1 MHLGH
6 EHKKTLP
13 HLHDVIYEGT
23 LTNLHVNVC
32 RFNRPT
38 PESQSKND
46 LPNFDV
52 GGNLVIEVD
61 TQNDDVT
68 SAGENETGN
77 GRRRN
82 IVVIASGVES
92 SRVMPLGNITRSVKV
107 EARGTGNALI
117 HLQTRHVT
125 TNLRH
130 LAEER
135 SDAENSKEKRNN
147 VAIHLEP
154 RLEFSGRDSTE
165 IRVLSCQR

>member
-1 MHLGH
+1 M
-6 EHKKTLP
+6 
-13 HLHDVIYEGT
+13 
-23 LTNLHVNVC
+23 
-32 RFNRPT
+32 
-38 PESQSKND
+38 Q
-46 LPNFDV
+46 NFDV
-52 GGNLVIEVD
+52 GGSLVIEVD

-68 SAGENETGN
+68 SAGESGTGN

-82 IVVIASGVES
+82 IVVMASGVES

-107 EARGTGNALI
+107 EARGTGSALV
-117 HLQTRHVT
+117 HLQRRHVS

-130 LAEER
+130 LVEGGG
-135 SDAENSKEKRNN
+135 DENSKLKINN